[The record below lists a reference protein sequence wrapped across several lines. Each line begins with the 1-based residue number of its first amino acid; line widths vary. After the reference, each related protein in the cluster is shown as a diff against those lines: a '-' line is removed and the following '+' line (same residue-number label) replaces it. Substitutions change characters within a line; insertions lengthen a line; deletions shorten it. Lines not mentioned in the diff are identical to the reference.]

1 MSIGPAG
8 AAIVSSLA
16 ASPLAQNASSEV
28 DQNRQATSNQARKA
42 DSDQKAIKASG
53 VGDPDE
59 SQEVS
64 DRDADGRR
72 LWEIQDE
79 AEELL
84 ADTEHPEDEEP
95 PKNHKGLDP
104 SGQTGRVL
112 DISG

>member
-1 MSIGPAG
+1 MSIGPTG
-8 AAIVSSLA
+8 AAIISSLA

-28 DQNRQATSNQARKA
+28 DQNRQATNNQARKA
-42 DSDQKAIKASG
+42 DSDQKAVKASG
-53 VGDPDE
+53 VGDPEE
-59 SQEVS
+59 SQEAG

-84 ADTEHPEDEEP
+84 AETEYSDDEP
-95 PKNHKGLDP
+95 PKNPKGLDP
-104 SGQTGRVL
+104 SGQTGGVL